1 MAAGRIYSLQ
11 VTSFPGILESNNV
24 RNRNSWGLA
33 KEMIRMNVSGEI
45 QEETFIGSFYADI
58 EPMKRPKKGVIWLV
72 PNHTQANHSL
82 IWTMSQQIM
91 RI

>member
-11 VTSFPGILESNNV
+11 VTSFPRILESNNV

-33 KEMIRMNVSGEI
+33 KEMIRMKVSGEI

-72 PNHTQANHSL
+72 PNHTQANHIL

>member
-1 MAAGRIYSLQ
+1 M
-11 VTSFPGILESNNV
+11 
-24 RNRNSWGLA
+24 
-33 KEMIRMNVSGEI
+33 EMIRMNVSGEI

-72 PNHTQANHSL
+72 PNHTQSNHSL

-91 RI
+91 KI

>member
-11 VTSFPGILESNNV
+11 VTSFPRILDSNNV

-72 PNHTQANHSL
+72 PNHTQSNHSL
-82 IWTMSQQIM
+82 IWTMSRQIM
-91 RI
+91 KI